1 MLAKQPNVEE
11 SGVKW
16 RITRAK
22 GGCMLLGTHTP
33 KLDDKGRII
42 LPAKFRD
49 ELADGV
55 VITRGQERCLYVFSA
70 KEFQDVH
77 DKIRQAPVTSEE
89 ARRYLR
95 VFLSGAS
102 DETPDKQ
109 GRVLVP
115 ALLRE
120 YADLTKELVII
131 GVGSRAEIWD
141 AAAWQTYLASNEET
155 FASQAQE
162 VIPGLF

>member
-1 MLAKQPNVEE
+1 
-11 SGVKW
+11 
-16 RITRAK
+16 
-22 GGCMLLGTHTP
+22 MLLGTHTP

-77 DKIRQAPVTSEE
+77 DKVRQAPVTSEE